1 MPAAMPSRSRLYSLE
16 PIGIGTPQT
25 ESLTSYISRLA
36 AAHSVRVRDL
46 VIGALLAHI
55 RRPHLAD
62 SRHANL
68 LNAFWR
74 SETRALNS
82 TRSLARRMVH
92 GLEEET
98 GRRDLRFLTLLT
110 WTEVLPVYQLQK
122 TTRAWCPGCFQDWRD
137 HGQPI
142 YDPLVWTLAAVTVCA
157 RHRRPLRTICSL
169 PECRRPSPWLGLG
182 YRSRP
187 GHCAH
192 CGGWLG
198 SPGAE
203 SGTPEEKLMVEH
215 AVRSHAW
222 ISNALGELIG
232 AAPSIPE
239 RPQREDVLRGI
250 EAAFRL
256 AASRNVSTYRG

>member
-1 MPAAMPSRSRLYSLE
+1 MPAGMPPRSRLYSLE

-46 VIGALLAHI
+46 VIGELLPHI
-55 RRPHLAD
+55 RRPHIPD
-62 SRHANL
+62 TRHADL
-68 LNAFWR
+68 LDSFWR

-98 GRRDLRFLTLLT
+98 GRRDLRFLTLLI
-110 WTEVLPVYQLQK
+110 WSEVLPVHQLQK

-137 HGQPI
+137 RGQAI
-142 YDPLVWTLAAVTVCA
+142 YDPLLWTLAPVTVCA
-157 RHRRPLRTICSL
+157 RHKRPLRTIC
-169 PECRRPSPWLGLG
+169 PFPDCRRPSPWLGLG

-198 SPGAE
+198 SSGAE
-203 SGTPEEKLMVEH
+203 SGTPEEKLVIEDT
-215 AVRSHAW
+215 VRSHAW
-222 ISNALGELIG
+222 IFDALGELIA
-232 AAPSIPE
+232 AAPSIPK
-239 RPQREDVLRGI
+239 RPSETMYSGGLRLR
-250 EAAFRL
+250 F
-256 AASRNVSTYRG
+256 V